1 MDITFLIIS
10 QSSFGKNSQKY
21 LTNAST
27 LNVVG
32 QFSRLEFKSDAIIFY
47 VESDPLYRPGTFF
60 ETF

>member
-32 QFSRLEFKSDAIIFY
+32 QFSRIEFKSDAIIFY
-47 VESDPLYRPGTFF
+47 VRI
-60 ETF
+60 